1 MSTVRI
7 FNDELKD
14 FGISSI
20 LIVMDRGFYSS
31 DNIKQLSH
39 FYVVTA
45 LPSTVAMHDELI
57 MENRDMENSRNY
69 FQYGDETVFLREKRM
84 HGLRYILFFS
94 PRLRTKK
101 IESFYYTLSQKEKNL
116 DVLKGKSF
124 HSSKDMVKSVE
135 EEMNGFN
142 NLVELKYDY
151 KNMKFSYELKHKAI
165 QRKTKRFGYTVLIT
179 NTGIAANDLLKYTG
193 RKMLLRNHSHTSNPI
208 LNHSSQEQKREQ
220 GQECSLR
227 YWDTHS

>member
-1 MSTVRI
+1 
-7 FNDELKD
+7 
-14 FGISSI
+14 
-20 LIVMDRGFYSS
+20 
-31 DNIKQLSH
+31 
-39 FYVVTA
+39 
-45 LPSTVAMHDELI
+45 MHDELI

-165 QRKTKRFGYTVLIT
+165 QRRTNRFGYTVLIT